1 MDRFDLYNDI
11 ATRTNGDIYLGVVG
25 PVRTGKSTFIK
36 RFMETLVIPN
46 ISDPNDQKRATDEM
60 PQSAAGKIVMTTQPK
75 FVPAEAVKLDL
86 GGGLQAKIRL
96 VDCVGFM
103 VEGAEGGKD
112 GETPRMV
119 RTPWQEEELPFEKA
133 AEIGTEK
140 VIRDHATIGVLVTQD
155 GSLTEIPRSAF
166 VEAEERAVKEMKEIG
181 KPFVMILNAKDPSN
195 ADTAKLKDA
204 LCERYGVTVVAK
216 NVLSM
221 GEEDFSEVLEDVL
234 YEFPVKTVDFTL
246 PDWIRAL
253 GEESKIVRHLFDAIG
268 NGIESVRVMKDAAKL
283 GALLDGSEY
292 FEGATVRSI
301 GAANG
306 KITVELSPR
315 EDLFYKVLS
324 EETGVAIDGEYGMM
338 TYVRYLSKAGEAYD
352 KLKTALADVEEKGYG
367 VVAPSIDE
375 MVLEEPEIFKQSGR
389 CGVRLKASAP
399 SLHIMRVD
407 VNTEV
412 NPIVGTEQQGEELV
426 KYLLS
431 EFETNKK
438 GIWET
443 NLFGKS
449 LNMLVRE
456 EIASK
461 LSGIPEDAQNKVRR
475 TLGKMV
481 NEGRGGMICI
491 LL

>member
-1 MDRFDLYNDI
+1 MDKFDLYNDI

-36 RFMETLVIPN
+36 RFMETLVLPN
-46 ISDPNDQKRATDEM
+46 ISDPNDRKRATDEM

-75 FVPAEAVKLDL
+75 FVPAEAVGLDL
-86 GGGLQAKIRL
+86 DGKMQAKIRL
-96 VDCVGFM
+96 VDCVGYM
-103 VEGAEGGKD
+103 VEGAEGDKD
-112 GETPRMV
+112 GDAPRMV
-119 RTPWQEEELPFEKA
+119 RTPWQDEEIPFEKA

-140 VIRDHATIGVLVTQD
+140 VIREHSTIGVLVTQD
-155 GSLTEIPRSAF
+155 GSLTDIPRSSF
-166 VEAEERAVKEMKEIG
+166 VLPEERAVKEMKSIG
-181 KPFVMILNAKDPSN
+181 KPFVVILNTKDPSSP
-195 ADTAKLKDA
+195 DTIKLKDA
-204 LCERYGVTVVAK
+204 LSERYGVTVLAK
-216 NVLSM
+216 NVLTM
-221 GEEDFSEVLEDVL
+221 GEEDFIEVLEDVL
-234 YEFPVKTVDFTL
+234 YEFPVKSVDFVL

-253 GEESKIVRHLFDAIG
+253 GEDGKIVRHLFEKIG
-268 NGIESVRVMKDAAKL
+268 EGIEGVRVMKDASKL
-283 GALLDGSEY
+283 GSLTDGSEY
-292 FEGATVRSI
+292 FAGASVRSI
-301 GAANG
+301 GAADG
-306 KITVELSPR
+306 KITVDLAPR
-315 EDLFYKVLS
+315 EDLFYKVIS
-324 EETGVAIDGEYGMM
+324 EETGVPIEGEYGMM

-352 KLKTALADVEEKGYG
+352 KLKSALADVEEKGYG
-367 VVAPSIDE
+367 VVAPTLDE
-375 MVLEEPEIFKQSGR
+375 MVLEEPEIFKQAGR

-412 NPIVGTEQQGEELV
+412 DPIVGSEEQGEELV

-456 EIASK
+456 EIAKK
-461 LSGIPEDAQNKVRR
+461 LSGIPSDAQNKVRR

>member
-1 MDRFDLYNDI
+1 MDKFDLYNDI
-11 ATRTNGDIYLGVVG
+11 ATRTKGDIYLGVVG

-36 RFMETLVIPN
+36 RFMETLVLPN
-46 ISDPNDQKRATDEM
+46 IADPNEQKRATDEM

-75 FVPAEAVKLDL
+75 FVPSDAVKLAL
-86 GGGLQAKIRL
+86 QGGMQAKVRL

-103 VEGAEGGKD
+103 VEGAEGDKEDGK
-112 GETPRMV
+112 PRMV
-119 RTPWQEEELPFEKA
+119 RTPWQEEEIPFEKA

-140 VIRDHATIGVLVTQD
+140 VIREHSTIGVLVTQD
-155 GSLTEIPRSAF
+155 GSLSDIPRSAF
-166 VEAEERAVKEMKEIG
+166 VEAEERAVKEMKSIG
-181 KPFVMILNAKDPSN
+181 KPFVMILNAKDPSS
-195 ADTAKLKDA
+195 ADTEKLRDA
-204 LCERYGVTVVAK
+204 LSERYGISVVAK
-216 NVLSM
+216 NVLKM
-221 GEEDFSEVLEDVL
+221 NENDFAEVLESVL
-234 YEFPVKTVDFTL
+234 YEFPVKTVDFSI
-246 PDWIRAL
+246 PEWMRAL
-253 GEESKIVRHLFDAIG
+253 GEESKIMAHLFEAIG
-268 NGIESVRVMKDAAKL
+268 EGTQDIRAMKDARKL
-283 GALLDGSEY
+283 DSFLENSDY
-292 FEGATVRSI
+292 FESARVSYI
-301 GAANG
+301 NAANG
-306 KITVELSPR
+306 SVKVDLTAR

-324 EETGVAIDGEYGMM
+324 EETGVEINGEYGMM
-338 TYVRYLSKAGEAYD
+338 TYVRYLSKAGAAYD
-352 KLKTALADVEEKGYG
+352 KLKSALADVEERGYG
-367 VVAPSIDE
+367 VVAPSVDE

-399 SLHIMRVD
+399 SLHIMKVD

-456 EIASK
+456 EISNK
-461 LSGIPEDAQNKVRR
+461 LSGIPEDAQNKVRK

>member
-1 MDRFDLYNDI
+1 MDKFDLYNDI

-46 ISDPNDQKRATDEM
+46 ISDPNEQKRATDEM

-86 GGGLQAKIRL
+86 DGGLQAKIRL

-103 VEGAEGGKD
+103 VNGAEGDKD
-112 GETPRMV
+112 GENPRMV
-119 RTPWQEEELPFEKA
+119 RTPWQEEEISFEKA

-140 VIRDHATIGVLVTQD
+140 VIRDHATIGVLITQD
-155 GSLTEIPRSAF
+155 GSLTEIPRASF
-166 VEAEERAVKEMKEIG
+166 VEPEERAVKEMKALG
-181 KPFVMILNAKDPSN
+181 KPFVMILNAKDPSSPD
-195 ADTAKLKDA
+195 ACKLRDA
-204 LCERYGVTVVAK
+204 LSERYGVTVVCK
-216 NVLSM
+216 NVLKM
-221 GEEDFSEVLEDVL
+221 TEEDFTEVLEDVL
-234 YEFPVKTVDFTL
+234 YEFPVKSVDFVL

-253 GEESKIVRHLFDAIG
+253 GEDSKIVRHLFEAIG
-268 NGIESVRVMKDAAKL
+268 GGMDGIRAMKDAGKL
-283 GALLDGSEY
+283 GSILDGSEY
-292 FEGATVRSI
+292 FAGATVLTI
-301 GAANG
+301 GAADG

-324 EETGVAIDGEYGMM
+324 EETGTEIDGEYGMM
-338 TYVRYLSKAGEAYD
+338 TYVRYLSKAGEAYE

-367 VVAPSIDE
+367 IVAPSIDD

-399 SLHIMRVD
+399 SLHIMKVD